1 MFLHSP
7 TIPLVS
13 PPETTSLDSL
23 IMGDSCFVLNL
34 ACLDMGL
41 GGAVH
46 IGLSF
51 SCMVSVFVVIMVIML
66 SRHYSGVHYI

>member
-1 MFLHSP
+1 
-7 TIPLVS
+7 
-13 PPETTSLDSL
+13 
-23 IMGDSCFVLNL
+23 MGDSCFVLNL